1 MARKPKSPAPTS
13 DADASPP
20 QPPARNGSDRERVI
34 DAFTALLAERSF
46 EEIGLADIAERA
58 NLSLAE
64 LRDMFDGKIAILA
77 ARTKDIDRAV
87 LGGAGAD
94 ADMADEPPRE
104 RLFDVLMRRFEA
116 MAHDKAAVRSL
127 MRSAQRNP
135 GLALELNRL
144 AVNSQQWML
153 TAAGIGA
160 SGPRGIL
167 RAQGL
172 AVMFAQVA
180 RTWIDDDDP
189 GLARTMSALD
199 RALARGQRLSGL
211 LDDAFRLAALPCRVG
226 RGLRRRP
233 RDGTYR
239 DYDEPGEQAARL

>member
-1 MARKPKSPAPTS
+1 MARKPKSPVPAS
-13 DADASPP
+13 DADAGSP
-20 QPPARNGSDRERVI
+20 QPSARNGDDRDNVV
-34 DAFTALLAERSF
+34 AVFMALLAERSF

-58 NLSLAE
+58 GLSLAE
-64 LRDMFDGKIAILA
+64 LRDMFDDKIAILA
-77 ARTKDIDRAV
+77 ARTKAIDRAV

-116 MAHDKAAVRSL
+116 MANDKDAVRSL
-127 MRSAQRNP
+127 MKSARRNP
-135 GLALELNRL
+135 GLALELNNL

-153 TAAGIGA
+153 SAAGIGA
-160 SGPRGIL
+160 SGPRGVL

-180 RTWIDDDDP
+180 RTWVDDDDP

-199 RALARGQRLSGL
+199 RALGRAQRLSGL
-211 LDDAFRLAALPCRVG
+211 LDDAFRLAELPCRVG
-226 RGLRRRP
+226 RGLRRRR
-233 RDGTYR
+233 RDSTYR
-239 DYDEPGEQAARL
+239 DYDEPGEHATAL

>member
-13 DADASPP
+13 DADAGPP
-20 QPPARNGSDRERVI
+20 QPPASNSTERVV
-34 DAFTALLAERSF
+34 AALMALLAERSF
-46 EEIGLADIAERA
+46 EDIGLADIAARA

-64 LRDMFDGKIAILA
+64 LRDLFDGKVAILA
-77 ARTKDIDRAV
+77 ARTKAIDRAV
-87 LGGAGAD
+87 LGGADAD

-116 MAHDKAAVRSL
+116 MANDKDAVRSL
-127 MRSAQRNP
+127 MKSARRNP
-135 GLALELNRL
+135 GLALELNQL

-153 TAAGIGA
+153 TAAGISA
-160 SGPRGIL
+160 SGPRGVL

-180 RTWIDDDDP
+180 RTWVDDDDP

-199 RALARGQRLSGL
+199 RALARAQRLSGL
-211 LDDAFRLAALPCRVG
+211 LDDAFRLAELPCRVG
-226 RGLRRRP
+226 RGLRRRR

-239 DYDEPGEQAARL
+239 DYDERGEEATAV

>member
-13 DADASPP
+13 DVDAGPP
-20 QPPARNGSDRERVI
+20 QPPASNGSERVV
-34 DAFTALLAERSF
+34 AALMALLAEHSF
-46 EEIGLADIAERA
+46 EDIGLADIAARA

-64 LRDMFDGKIAILA
+64 LRDLFDGKVAILA
-77 ARTKDIDRAV
+77 ARTKAIDRAV
-87 LGGAGAD
+87 LGGADAD

-116 MAHDKAAVRSL
+116 MANDKDAVRSL
-127 MRSAQRNP
+127 MKSARRNP
-135 GLALELNRL
+135 GLAFELNQL

-153 TAAGIGA
+153 TAAGISA
-160 SGPRGIL
+160 SGPRGVL

-180 RTWIDDDDP
+180 RTWVDDDDP

-199 RALARGQRLSGL
+199 RALARAQRLSGL
-211 LDDAFRLAALPCRVG
+211 LDDAFRLAELPCRVG
-226 RGLRRRP
+226 RGLRRRR
-233 RDGTYR
+233 RDRTYR
-239 DYDEPGEQAARL
+239 DYDERGEEATAV

>member
-1 MARKPKSPAPTS
+1 MARKPKPPAPTS
-13 DADASPP
+13 DADAGPP
-20 QPPARNGSDRERVI
+20 QPPARNGGDRERVI
-34 DAFTALLAERSF
+34 AAFMALLAERSF
-46 EEIGLADIAERA
+46 EDIGLADIAGRA

-64 LRDMFDGKIAILA
+64 LRDLFDGKVAILA
-77 ARTKDIDRAV
+77 ARTKAIDRAV
-87 LGGAGAD
+87 LGGADAD

-116 MAHDKAAVRSL
+116 MANDKGAVRSL
-127 MRSAQRNP
+127 MTSARRNP
-135 GLALELNRL
+135 GLALELNQL

-160 SGPRGIL
+160 SGPRGVL

-180 RTWIDDDDP
+180 RTWVDDDDP

-199 RALARGQRLSGL
+199 RALARAQRLSGL
-211 LDDAFRLAALPCRVG
+211 LDDAFRLAELPCRVG
-226 RGLRRRP
+226 RGLRRR
-233 RDGTYR
+233 RNGRHR
-239 DYDEPGEQAARL
+239 DYDEPGEQATAV